1 MTATTT
7 QAEPYAGNITSP
19 QAWDL
24 LKQDSRAVLVDI
36 RTDAEWDFVGMPNLA
51 ELNKKTIYASWQI
64 YPDMQRNP
72 NFMTDIAAAGVAP
85 DATVLLICRSGIRSR
100 AAAIAMTAAGYHRC
114 YNVADGFEGRPDAE
128 DHRNASE
135 GWKVA
140 GLPWRQT

>member
-1 MTATTT
+1 MTAAST
-7 QAEPYAGNITSP
+7 QIEPYAGDVSSP

-36 RTDAEWDFVGMPNLA
+36 RTDAEWNYVGVPDLA
-51 ELNKKTIYASWQI
+51 ELDKKTKYVSWQI
-64 YPDMQRNP
+64 HPGMHRNP
-72 NFMTDIAAAGVAP
+72 NFLTEIAAAGVAP

-100 AAAIAMTAAGYHRC
+100 AAAIAMTAAGFDRC
-114 YNVADGFEGRPDAE
+114 YNVADGFEGRRDAQ
-128 DHRNASE
+128 DHRGAGE